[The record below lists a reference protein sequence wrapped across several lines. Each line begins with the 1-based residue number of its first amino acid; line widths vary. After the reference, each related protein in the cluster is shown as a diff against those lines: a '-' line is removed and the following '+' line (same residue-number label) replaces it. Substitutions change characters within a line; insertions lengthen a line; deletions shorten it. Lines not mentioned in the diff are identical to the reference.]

1 MASRHIENL
10 KVGGGFGDTGVTITN
25 LGGISTDG
33 NITVDESTFTPTRL
47 TVMRT
52 TNNVPVRVE
61 DEATSDSDTVMQ
73 FKITDGSAGTANVN
87 GDQRIEFND
96 GSADSFNLGYARN
109 AGVKSFNITNA
120 GTLTASIG
128 IRLNSDVS
136 VDLPE
141 GVVTA
146 GTSQSKQGILDVE
159 RGAASTK
166 PGTICFTT
174 ADGSKEYLHLDNGGQ
189 FRKGSS
195 VPVNDTDGVIVSP
208 PTPAYGGLSMMS
220 PVGETLAIGTA
231 DIWTLLSVNNDWGG
245 IEDEDA
251 TGLVTSSKANST
263 ITINA
268 NGGGIYELD
277 VTVSA
282 KSVASA
288 KLFWHGVKVERAIP
302 ITSGDAAGTIRIT
315 TTSAHNLV
323 SADTVTITG
332 NTNGDM
338 NGTFVIKVIDSTNF
352 DLYDL
357 DGVAVTSGGGTGTG
371 GNVDFFIHRPLNT
384 HRHYSG
390 TTVGSITISGTVD
403 LLDSDV
409 LSLVVMNRSDTAN
422 LTVETVSIHIDRFE
436 A

>member
-1 MASRHIENL
+1 MASRHTESL
-10 KVGGGFGDTGVTITN
+10 KVGGGFGDSGVTI
-25 LGGISTDG
+25 GSDG
-33 NITVDESTFTPTRL
+33 TIQADATITVDEHTLAPARL
-47 TVMRT
+47 TVQRT
-52 TNNVPVRVE
+52 TSNIPLRVE
-61 DEATSDSDTVMQ
+61 DQATSDSSTVIQML
-73 FKITDGSAGTANVN
+73 ISDGASGANNVN
-87 GDQRIEFND
+87 GVQQILLADGTTSFSMGHQRT
-96 GSADSFNLGYARN
+96 GSAKSLNFTAAGNLN
-109 AGVKSFNITNA
+109 T
-120 GTLTASIG
+120 SIG

-146 GTSQSKQGILDVE
+146 GTSESKQGILDVE
-159 RGAASTK
+159 RGAAGTK
-166 PGTICFTT
+166 PGTFCFTT

-189 FRKGSS
+189 FRISSS

-220 PVGETLAIGTA
+220 PVGETLAISTV

-338 NGTFVIKVIDSTNF
+338 NGTFVIKAIDSTNF